1 MTIPRGISKETFFL
15 DTLVP
20 TGLVAE
26 LLLAQLITK
35 YDKEENAALGHV
47 VWEPLN
53 LVSHYVLSTKTTTT
67 CLPALRVAVLV
78 HQAVLVKM
86 LEKQVPSKRPF
97 ARRTSV
103 DLKKALK
110 ASSDSIEQLTGLAD
124 FKAQWEKTHK
134 EAQGYREAW
143 VKDHLNPL
151 LPASMASIS
160 KWRTFARNL
169 EPQKMARNLEL
180 GPALVTEASQLS
192 SHSGAEGARKLW
204 QSCFSLEAS
213 GAKRKAHKPLPENVT
228 VEVFRSG
235 VFEIV
240 ATFQPRVRLG
250 IKPDVTKLSPEL
262 AVRLSTQ
269 QVRLECGYDGVA
281 TTVKKAIAWQ
291 QKQEEGLAQL
301 KADFE
306 ATLEQSKSD
315 AIYEKFNSTFSAEE
329 IEVLRKRM
337 ATA

>member
-1 MTIPRGISKETFFL
+1 MTILSGISKETFFL

-35 YDKEENAALGHV
+35 HDKDENAALGHV

-53 LVSHYVLSTKTTTT
+53 LVSHYVLSPKATTKE
-67 CLPALRVAVLV
+67 LPALRVAVLA
-78 HQAVLVKM
+78 HQAVLLKM
-86 LEKQVPSKRPF
+86 LEKQAPSKRPF

-103 DLKKALK
+103 DLDKALK
-110 ASSDSIEQLTGLAD
+110 TSAASIEQLTGLAD
-124 FKAQWEKTHK
+124 FKIQWGKTHK

-143 VKDHLNPL
+143 VKEHTNPL
-151 LPASMASIS
+151 LPSMASIS
-160 KWRTFARNL
+160 KWRTFSRNL
-169 EPQKMARNLEL
+169 EPQKMAREL
-180 GPALVTEASQLS
+180 DLGLTLVTEAKQLS

-228 VEVFRSG
+228 VEVFPSG

-250 IKPDVTKLSPEL
+250 IKPDVTKLAPEL

-269 QVRLECGYDGVA
+269 QVRLECGYDGVG

-329 IEVLRKRM
+329 IAVLRKRM